1 MQAIRPRPRRLGAFS
16 YFLLFCQSICVLRS
30 QPEVLNYK
38 VEWRLIQA
46 GIARI
51 TFDKIANASNGR
63 LDIQSQGLVSK
74 LFRVNDIYEVSWRPG
89 YCAQSAHMISEEGSR
104 RREANILFAT
114 PANTTQ
120 YVEKDLVK
128 NTTTQKSVSVPPC
141 VEDILG
147 GLQKLRALK
156 LTPGT
161 STQIPISDGKKFVE
175 VRVEVQEKEEIKTVW
190 GTHKA
195 VRLEAFLF
203 NGAMYDRSARC
214 FVWITDDEK
223 RTPVMFQVRM
233 RFHIGNI
240 TLTLDK

>member
-1 MQAIRPRPRRLGAFS
+1 MSAIRPRPSRLAALHR
-16 YFLLFCQSICVLRS
+16 FLLLCTATNALHA

-46 GIARI
+46 GVARI
-51 TFDKIANASNGR
+51 SLDKAQNAVQGR

-74 LFRVNDIYEVSWRPG
+74 LFRVNDVYEVTWRPG
-89 YCAQSAHMISEEGSR
+89 YCAQSAHMLAEEGSR
-104 RREANILFAT
+104 RRDTNILFAA
-114 PANTTQ
+114 PATQ

-128 NTTTQKSVSVPPC
+128 NTTSQKSVPVPAC
-141 VEDILG
+141 VEDVLG
-147 GLQKLRALK
+147 GLQKLRTLK

-161 STQIPISDGKKFVE
+161 TAQLPITDGKKFVD
-175 VRVEVQEKEEIKTVW
+175 VRVEIQEKETITTPLGTFKTV
-190 GTHKA
+190 
-195 VRLEAFLF
+195 RIEPFLF
-203 NGAMYDRSARC
+203 NGVMYERNARC

-240 TLTLDK
+240 TFTLDK